1 MQDHRSRFLGSAT
14 TGSLMDLRA
23 GFGDGRRE
31 RPRRL
36 AEARA
41 PPPAPAFLRQES
53 SVPHFLGRQGD
64 RETSAPHWETGRQR
78 KRACLTGETGRQR
91 KRRASLGDGGDRET
105 RRASLGR
112 RETEKRRA
120 SLGGGRPGVSPGEH
134 PVTMGRPLRA
144 FQGSTDLI
152 KQNSKESEETEC
164 G

>member
-41 PPPAPAFLRQES
+41 PPPASAFLRQRNERA
-53 SVPHFLGRQGD
+53 SVGRRGD
-64 RETSAPHWETGRQR
+64 RETSAPHWGDGETE
-78 KRACLTGETGRQR
+78 KRACLTGET
-91 KRRASLGDGGDRET
+91 A
-105 RRASLGR
+105 
-112 RETEKRRA
+112 
-120 SLGGGRPGVSPGEH
+120 RPRGEPREH
-134 PVTMGRPLRA
+134 PVTMGRPLRGR
-144 FQGSTDLI
+144 GSTDLI

-164 G
+164 EV